1 MAQQRVSASRTLCTA
16 WFHQQSK
23 VQIQIANSKYLYFL
37 KYLCSSLN
45 NTWPLNIHTSTSI
58 LLIFQKKLITKL
70 WLSPVLHN
78 NITQVNPSFSWSI
91 ESHEVAL
98 KSISPPPNRPPTT
111 HLLET
116 TSYLKLNQ
124 NQSKATK
131 INCNIKYSISISLF
145 NFTFIFNF
153 VATAVIHL

>member
-58 LLIFQKKLITKL
+58 LLIFQKKKLITKL

-98 KSISPPPNRPPTT
+98 KSISPPPNRPRPPIYLKLHLTWNYIKINLTTTQPTPDHPST
-111 HLLET
+111 WNYILLET
-116 TSYLKLNQ
+116 K
-124 NQSKATK
+124 SK
-131 INCNIKYSISISLF
+131 SI
-145 NFTFIFNF
+145 
-153 VATAVIHL
+153 